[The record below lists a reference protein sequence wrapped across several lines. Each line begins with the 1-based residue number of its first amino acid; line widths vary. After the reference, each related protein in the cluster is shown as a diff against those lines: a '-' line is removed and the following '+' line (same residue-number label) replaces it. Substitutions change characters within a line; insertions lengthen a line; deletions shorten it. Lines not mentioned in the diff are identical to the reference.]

1 MVFYYSFFV
10 AFCGGVWYRGIMS
23 YARQRIEQYEC
34 GMLWK
39 VIKLLFWF
47 SVIVWGPIV
56 LFMLGVLLGWFV
68 FV

>member
-1 MVFYYSFFV
+1 
-10 AFCGGVWYRGIMS
+10 MS
-23 YARQRIEQYEC
+23 YARRRIEQYEC

-47 SVIVWGPIV
+47 SVIVYGPIV
-56 LFMLGVLLGWFV
+56 LFVLGVLLGWFV